1 MADEKD
7 TQLTEGQE
15 WTAERAFA
23 DIIAAID
30 NPEDFSAQ
38 IDAVQSAFN
47 VTNTGEDSYKER
59 YERLRADY
67 RRRFLGE
74 MQEEPKPEV
83 DIIKEE
89 ETDFEPLTVNDLD
102 FDGLTE

>member
-1 MADEKD
+1 MSDERD
-7 TQLTEGQE
+7 TQLTDGQE

-23 DIIAAID
+23 DIVAAID

-74 MQEEPKPEV
+74 MQEEPKPDE
-83 DIIKEE
+83 DIIDEE
-89 ETDFEPLTVNDLD
+89 ETDYKPRTVDDLD

>member
-1 MADEKD
+1 MSDENK
-7 TQLTEGQE
+7 QVTEGQE

-47 VTNTGEDSYKER
+47 VTNAGEDSYKER

-74 MQEEPKPEV
+74 MQEEPKPDE
-83 DIIKEE
+83 DIIDEE
-89 ETDFEPLTVNDLD
+89 ETDYKPLTVEDLD

>member
-1 MADEKD
+1 MEDERD
-7 TQLTEGQE
+7 NQMTEGQE
-15 WTAERAFA
+15 WTADRAFA

-30 NPEDFSAQ
+30 NPEDFSEQ

-47 VTNTGEDSYKER
+47 PTNTDEDSYKER

-74 MQEEPKPEV
+74 MQEELKPEEDV
-83 DIIKEE
+83 IDEK
-89 ETDFEPLTVNDLD
+89 ETDYEPLTVDDLD

>member
-1 MADEKD
+1 MADIKD
-7 TQLTEGQE
+7 NQLTDGQE

-38 IDAVQSAFN
+38 IDAVKSAFN
-47 VTNTGEDSYKER
+47 PTNIDEDSYKDR

-74 MQEEPKPEV
+74 MQDEPEPED
-83 DIIKEE
+83 DIIDGK
-89 ETDFEPLTVNDLD
+89 ETDPEPLTVDDLD

>member
-1 MADEKD
+1 MADENN
-7 TQLTEGQE
+7 QVTEGQE

-47 VTNTGEDSYKER
+47 VTNTSEDSYKER
-59 YERLRADY
+59 YEKLRTDY

-74 MQEEPKPEV
+74 MQEEPKPDE
-83 DIIKEE
+83 DIIDEE
-89 ETDFEPLTVNDLD
+89 ETDYKPLTVDDLD

>member
-1 MADEKD
+1 MGDERD
-7 TQLTEGQE
+7 NQVTEGQE

-23 DIIAAID
+23 DIVAAID

-47 VTNTGEDSYKER
+47 TTNTGEDSYRER

-74 MQEEPKPEV
+74 MQEEPKPEE
-83 DIIKEE
+83 DIIDEK
-89 ETDFEPLTVNDLD
+89 ETDSEPLTVDDLD

>member
-1 MADEKD
+1 MGDERD
-7 TQLTEGQE
+7 NQMTDGQE

-30 NPEDFSAQ
+30 NPEDYSAQ

-47 VTNTGEDSYKER
+47 VTNTGEDSYKKR
-59 YERLRADY
+59 YEKLRADY

-74 MQEEPKPEV
+74 MQEEPKPEEDV
-83 DIIKEE
+83 IDEK
-89 ETDFEPLTVNDLD
+89 ETDSEPLTVDDLD